1 MAQLAANKIRYYRWR
16 GVNQGGKKITGVTL
30 GFQEQEVRAQLTEQM
45 IQVKKIKRTNPSTL
59 DKIRN
64 QMKSSDVTAITRQL
78 ATMIESGV
86 PIVQALKLM
95 ASSHHK
101 AEVRAVLTQVNTQ
114 VEAGASLSKALKSSS
129 PLFDNFYC
137 DLVATGEETGYLSQV
152 FVRLA
157 TYREKSEAM
166 RKKVIKAMIYP
177 SMVMLTAISV
187 TILMLV
193 FVIPQFAAIFGSFGA
208 ELPWFT
214 RQVLKASDFLI
225 NYGGYLAVGLLLAF
239 VLYRYSYKRSYSFRL
254 RMARLSLRLPIIG
267 NVVLKATIA
276 RFARTLATTFSAGI
290 PLLTG
295 LQSAGKTAGNLHI
308 EEAIMEAHTS
318 AAAGMPLY
326 LSLRQCNVFPEL
338 MLQMT
343 MIGEESGSLDDMLNK
358 MASLYENDVD
368 NIVDNLGQI
377 LEPLIII
384 VLGVLIGGLLVAM
397 YMPIFTLM
405 SVIG

>member
-30 GFQEQEVRAQLTEQM
+30 GFQEQEVRSQLTEQM

-137 DLVATGEETGYLSQV
+137 DLVATGEETGYLGQV

-225 NYGGYLAVGLLLAF
+225 NYGGYLAIGLLLAL
-239 VLYRYSYKRSYSFRL
+239 VLYHYSYKRSYSFRL

>member
-137 DLVATGEETGYLSQV
+137 DLVATGEETGYLGQV

-225 NYGGYLAVGLLLAF
+225 NYGGYLAVGLLLAL

-384 VLGVLIGGLLVAM
+384 VLGILIGGLLVAM

>member
-137 DLVATGEETGYLSQV
+137 DLVATGEETGYLGQV

-225 NYGGYLAVGLLLAF
+225 NYGGYLAIGLLLAL

-254 RMARLSLRLPIIG
+254 RIARLSLRLPIIG

>member
-193 FVIPQFAAIFGSFGA
+193 FVIPQFAAIFGGFGA

-225 NYGGYLAVGLLLAF
+225 NYGGYLAVGLLLAL

>member
-137 DLVATGEETGYLSQV
+137 DLVATGEETGYLGQV

-177 SMVMLTAISV
+177 SMVMVTAISV

-225 NYGGYLAVGLLLAF
+225 NYGGYLAVGLLLAL

>member
-137 DLVATGEETGYLSQV
+137 DLVATGEETGYLGQV

-187 TILMLV
+187 TILMLI

-214 RQVLKASDFLI
+214 RQVLKASGFLI
-225 NYGGYLAVGLLLAF
+225 NYGGYLAVGLLLAL

>member
-64 QMKSSDVTAITRQL
+64 QMKSCDVTAITRQL

-137 DLVATGEETGYLSQV
+137 DLVATGEETGYLGQV
-152 FVRLA
+152 FIRLA

-225 NYGGYLAVGLLLAF
+225 NYGGYLAVGLLLAL

>member
-16 GVNQGGKKITGVTL
+16 GVNRGGKKITGVTL

-137 DLVATGEETGYLSQV
+137 DLVATGEETGYLGQV

-225 NYGGYLAVGLLLAF
+225 NYGGYLAIGLLLAL

>member
-16 GVNQGGKKITGVTL
+16 GVNQGGKKITGVIL

-137 DLVATGEETGYLSQV
+137 DLVATGEETGYLGQV

-177 SMVMLTAISV
+177 SMVILTAISV

-225 NYGGYLAVGLLLAF
+225 NYGGYLAVGLLLAL

>member
-16 GVNQGGKKITGVTL
+16 GVNQGGKKITGVIL

-78 ATMIESGV
+78 AAMIESGV

-137 DLVATGEETGYLSQV
+137 DLVATGEETGYLGQV

-177 SMVMLTAISV
+177 SMVMLTAFSV

-225 NYGGYLAVGLLLAF
+225 NYGGYLAVGLLLAL

>member
-30 GFQEQEVRAQLTEQM
+30 GFQEQEVRALLTEQM

-137 DLVATGEETGYLSQV
+137 DLVATGEETGYLGQV

-225 NYGGYLAVGLLLAF
+225 NYGGYLAVGLLLAL

-338 MLQMT
+338 MLQMA

>member
-137 DLVATGEETGYLSQV
+137 DLVATGEETGYLGQV

-225 NYGGYLAVGLLLAF
+225 NYGGYLAVGLLLAL

-295 LQSAGKTAGNLHI
+295 LQSAGKTAGNLHV

>member
-137 DLVATGEETGYLSQV
+137 DLVATGEETGYLGQV

-225 NYGGYLAVGLLLAF
+225 NYGGYLAIGLLLTL

>member
-137 DLVATGEETGYLSQV
+137 DLVATGEETGYLGQV

>member
-129 PLFDNFYC
+129 LLFDNFYC
-137 DLVATGEETGYLSQV
+137 DLVATGEETGYLGQV

-225 NYGGYLAVGLLLAF
+225 NYGGYLAIGLLLTL

>member
-137 DLVATGEETGYLSQV
+137 DLVATGEETGYLGQV

-157 TYREKSEAM
+157 MYREKSEAM

-225 NYGGYLAVGLLLAF
+225 NYGGYLAVGLLLAL

>member
-137 DLVATGEETGYLSQV
+137 DLVAIGEETGYLGQV

-225 NYGGYLAVGLLLAF
+225 NYGGYLAVGLLLAL

>member
-30 GFQEQEVRAQLTEQM
+30 GFQEQEVRSQLTEQM

-137 DLVATGEETGYLSQV
+137 DLVATGEETGYLGQV

-177 SMVMLTAISV
+177 SMVMITAISV

-225 NYGGYLAVGLLLAF
+225 NYGGYLAVGLLLAL

>member
-137 DLVATGEETGYLSQV
+137 DLVATGEETGYLGQV

-225 NYGGYLAVGLLLAF
+225 NYGGYLAVGLLLAL

>member
-1 MAQLAANKIRYYRWR
+1 MVQLAANKIRYYRWR

-129 PLFDNFYC
+129 PLFNNFYC
-137 DLVATGEETGYLSQV
+137 DLVATGEETGYLGQV

-225 NYGGYLAVGLLLAF
+225 NYGGYLAVGLLLAL

>member
-45 IQVKKIKRTNPSTL
+45 IQVKKIKRTPPSTL

-137 DLVATGEETGYLSQV
+137 DLVATGEETGYLGQV

-225 NYGGYLAVGLLLAF
+225 NYGGYLAVGLLLAL

>member
-30 GFQEQEVRAQLTEQM
+30 GFQEQEVRALLTEQM

-64 QMKSSDVTAITRQL
+64 QMKSSDATAITRQL

-137 DLVATGEETGYLSQV
+137 DLVATGEETGYLGQV

-166 RKKVIKAMIYP
+166 RKKVVKAMIYP

-225 NYGGYLAVGLLLAF
+225 NYGGYLAVGLLLAL

>member
-30 GFQEQEVRAQLTEQM
+30 GFQEQEVRSQLTEQM

-129 PLFDNFYC
+129 PLFDNFSC
-137 DLVATGEETGYLSQV
+137 DLVATGEETGYLGQV

-225 NYGGYLAVGLLLAF
+225 NYGGYLAVGLLLAL

>member
-16 GVNQGGKKITGVTL
+16 GVNQGGKKITGITL

-137 DLVATGEETGYLSQV
+137 DLVATGEETGYLGQV

-225 NYGGYLAVGLLLAF
+225 NYGGYLAVGLLLAL

>member
-137 DLVATGEETGYLSQV
+137 DLVATGEETGYLGQV

-177 SMVMLTAISV
+177 SMVMVTAISV

-225 NYGGYLAVGLLLAF
+225 NYGGYLAVGLLLTL

>member
-45 IQVKKIKRTNPSTL
+45 IQVKKIKRTTPSTL

-137 DLVATGEETGYLSQV
+137 DLVATGEETGYLGQV

-225 NYGGYLAVGLLLAF
+225 NYGGYLAIGLLLAL

-308 EEAIMEAHTS
+308 EETIMEAHTS

>member
-137 DLVATGEETGYLSQV
+137 DLVATGEETGYLGQV

-225 NYGGYLAVGLLLAF
+225 NYGGYLAVGLLLAL

-326 LSLRQCNVFPEL
+326 LSLRQYNVFPEL